1 MLRHLSEIQYR
12 ATGSYSHGDETSHCN
27 MPRRGRAVCPG
38 LRCRDAE
45 GVGPGGRRGRT
56 AVAGAEV
63 ATIWDGVG
71 GTAMCAFH
79 AARADQAGRF
89 TIDVNFWQGHE
100 PFLAYNREHTRG
112 GIVIW
117 ISRPR
122 EPERAPACR
131 DFSSHVM
138 RAPMKPAG
146 AGTIQGSPATHLQTP
161 PRDI

>member
-1 MLRHLSEIQYR
+1 MLRHLSEIQYGPQGV
-12 ATGSYSHGDETSHCN
+12 TVMVT
-27 MPRRGRAVCPG
+27 RRVIAICLVAVALCVQVCGAEMRKVWGRVVDVAGQP
-38 LRCRDAE
+38 
-45 GVGPGGRRGRT
+45 
-56 AVAGAEV
+56 VAGAEV

-71 GTAMCAFH
+71 GTAMRAFH

-146 AGTIQGSPATHLQTP
+146 TGTIQGSPATHLQTP